1 MQLSTQSWR
10 TDFVVTRRQLAD
22 GEVRYFARNRKT
34 LQRLYRIDST
44 LCGFYAHQLPKS
56 AVIVDPD
63 DAILKGA

>member
-10 TDFVVTRRQLAD
+10 TDFVVTRRQLPD

-34 LQRLYRIDST
+34 LQKLYALDST
-44 LCGFYAHQLPKS
+44 LCGFYRDQLPKS

-63 DAILKGA
+63 DEILKGA